1 VAPGSKN
8 KEIDMS
14 GVLIGQVRVTDA
26 EKYKEYA
33 ARVPA
38 VVAQYDGTYVVRG
51 GSMEVVEGHWE
62 DLRMVVITFPS
73 LERAKQW
80 YNSPEYAPLIAIR
93 QSASEGNLML
103 VEGV

>member
-1 VAPGSKN
+1 
-8 KEIDMS
+8 
-14 GVLIGQVRVTDA
+14 
-26 EKYKEYA
+26 
-33 ARVPA
+33 
-38 VVAQYDGTYVVRG
+38 
-51 GSMEVVEGHWE
+51 MEVVEGHWE